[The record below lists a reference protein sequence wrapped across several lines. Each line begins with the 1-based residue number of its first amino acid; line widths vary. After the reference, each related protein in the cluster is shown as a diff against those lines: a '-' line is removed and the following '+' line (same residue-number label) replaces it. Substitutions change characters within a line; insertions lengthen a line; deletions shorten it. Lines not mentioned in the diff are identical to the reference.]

1 MLVLAVCY
9 GANSLGATLEA
20 QSREMSHLRSEL
32 AVMRAELGQVTI
44 ALKKKEPKDTGVYCL
59 YCHMTDHLIGAC
71 PKKKAA
77 DDRKAAAGI

>member
-1 MLVLAVCY
+1 MSRP
-9 GANSLGATLEA
+9 GIEA
-20 QSREMSHLRSEL
+20 QSREMGLLRSEL

-44 ALKKKEPKDTGVYCL
+44 ALKKKDPKDAGVYCL

-77 DDRKAAAGI
+77 DDRAKAAAAKP